1 MVLLLFN
8 IRAMVAVKRPL
19 KGQESTFCLSL
30 AFRSQFHR
38 IELLRPFMVTIK
50 FNAAIEMSTSMTS
63 SGLFP
68 LYPNPIFPSSTL
80 IIAAVAVAQSVE
92 RPEKGPLNEK
102 VQPYRH
108 GFESRSQHRCR
119 KKLKRAICGAKRRN
133 NSEAWQ
139 LVAVAKFFNIDQTI
153 LVFCCGGGG
162 GHGGIA
168 GSMIAS

>member
-1 MVLLLFN
+1 
-8 IRAMVAVKRPL
+8 MVAVKRPL

-38 IELLRPFMVTIK
+38 LELLRPFMLTIK

-63 SGLFP
+63 SCLFP

-102 VQPYRH
+102 VQPYGH

-119 KKLKRAICGAKRRN
+119 KKRAICGAKRRN
-133 NSEAWQ
+133 KSEAGQ
-139 LVAVAKFFNIDQTI
+139 LVAKFFNIDQTFCFFAVVVD
-153 LVFCCGGGG
+153 LVA
-162 GHGGIA
+162 HLVQ
-168 GSMIAS
+168 